1 MLLLMLIVIV
11 KTRCEG
17 DRELQRIKAANTCLS
32 FGGQQVEGGGSEL
45 NIDQCSGATATV
57 PFSER

>member
-1 MLLLMLIVIV
+1 MKDTEQTESLGPPILGFWGH
-11 KTRCEG
+11 T
-17 DRELQRIKAANTCLS
+17 AS
-32 FGGQQVEGGGSEL
+32 EGGGSEL